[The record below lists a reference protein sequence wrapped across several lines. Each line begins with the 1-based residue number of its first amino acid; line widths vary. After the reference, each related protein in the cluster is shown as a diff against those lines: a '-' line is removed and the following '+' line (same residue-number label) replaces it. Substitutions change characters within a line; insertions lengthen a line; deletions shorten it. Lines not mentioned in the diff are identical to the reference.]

1 MHRRSVLKAA
11 GPSRLAL
18 AAGALWWATDGSGLA
33 IESPSGT
40 RTPVVIL
47 APHKLNSGGALLAGA
62 DGTPLVREGQAIELV
77 GGTAAPDDPR
87 YPSFLAAEVI
97 VLDG

>member
-1 MHRRSVLKAA
+1 VLKAA

-18 AAGALWWATDGSGLA
+18 AAGALRRGADGSGLA
-33 IESPSGT
+33 IESPGGT

-47 APHKLNSGGALLAGA
+47 APHMLDSGGALLAGA

-77 GGTAAPDDPR
+77 GGVAAPADPR
-87 YPSFLAAEVI
+87 YPSFLASEVI

>member
-1 MHRRSVLKAA
+1 MLKAA
-11 GPSRLAL
+11 GSSRLAL
-18 AAGALWWATDGSGLA
+18 VAGALRRAADGSGLA

-47 APHKLNSGGALLAGA
+47 APHMLDSGGALLAGA
-62 DGTPLVREGQAIELV
+62 DGTPLVREGQAIELI
-77 GGTAAPDDPR
+77 GGAAAPDDPR
-87 YPSFLAAEVI
+87 YPSFLASEVI